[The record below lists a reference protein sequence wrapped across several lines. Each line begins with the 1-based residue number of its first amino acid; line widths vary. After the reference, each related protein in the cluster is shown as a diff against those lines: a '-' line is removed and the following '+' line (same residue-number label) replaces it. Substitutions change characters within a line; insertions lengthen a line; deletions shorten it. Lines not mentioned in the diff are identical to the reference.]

1 MRQAPVTLV
10 AGASLAMM
18 LLALLAACGGS
29 SPDGSDGSGGA
40 GGANGPAVQPLAK
53 TDDWRPGL
61 AQDLG
66 FGVLEIAYDRETAD
80 RAWQENVPGD
90 LPERDGQPAEPGR
103 YGDLGSVD
111 FDTHAIVVWS
121 SGQSGSCPGWLADI
135 RTGADGTV
143 ELETGVDMRGGNAC
157 TDDYQPYRMLLAV
170 ERDRLPGPD
179 QLPVTTVIVDGR
191 SSGAGSLVAAYPA
204 DA

>member
-1 MRQAPVTLV
+1 MRQGPVTLV

-18 LLALLAACGGS
+18 LLAACGGS
-29 SPDGSDGSGGA
+29 SPDGSGGA

-61 AQDLG
+61 PYDLG
-66 FGVLEIAYDRETAD
+66 FGVVEIAYDRETAD

-143 ELETGVDMRGGNAC
+143 ELETGGDMGAC
-157 TDDYQPYRMLLAV
+157 TADYHAYRMLLAV

-179 QLPVTTVIVDGR
+179 KLPVTTVIVDGR

>member
-1 MRQAPVTLV
+1 
-10 AGASLAMM
+10 MM
-18 LLALLAACGGS
+18 LLAPLVACGGS
-29 SPDGSDGSGGA
+29 SPGGSGRA
-40 GGANGPAVQPLAK
+40 GGADGPAVRPLAK
-53 TDDWRPGL
+53 ADGWRPGL
-61 AQDLG
+61 AVDLG
-66 FGVLEIAYDRETAD
+66 FGVVEVAYDPDSAEG
-80 RAWQENVPGD
+80 AWQENVPAD
-90 LPERDGQPAEPGR
+90 LPERDGQPGEPGR

-157 TDDYQPYRMLLAV
+157 TDDYHQYRMVLAV
-170 ERDRLPGPD
+170 ERSRLPDPD

-204 DA
+204 GG